1 MNKQHLLGHAAALG
15 CELVW
20 GTTFTVT
27 KILQDNLAPIEIL
40 FLRFVVGYLTLF
52 LLSPRRLKL
61 GGKKRELLYSMAG
74 LTGVV
79 IYFLLENYAVHFT
92 LASNVGVI
100 VSVCP
105 FFTALCA
112 WAAGWNEEKPGKNFF
127 VGFLA
132 AMAGIVLINW
142 NGLAVGGGSLLG
154 DGMTIAAA
162 FMWAVYSL
170 LSRKI
175 TDLGESVVQSTRH
188 IFLYGLLWMLPCLP
202 AFGFSPSSEALTNPG
217 VIGGLLFLGAV
228 ASGICFVLWNF
239 ATARIGAVQTAAY
252 IYLAPVIS
260 VVTSALFLD
269 EKVTLLAAA
278 GTVLTLFGLILS
290 EGRFPKAKKRKD

>member
-52 LLSPRRLKL
+52 LLSPRPMKM
-61 GGKKRELLYSMAG
+61 GGKKRELLYAMAG

-112 WAAGWNEEKPGKNFF
+112 WMVGWNEEKPGKSFF

-175 TDLGESVVQSTRH
+175 TDLGEPVVQSTRH

-202 AFGFSPSSEALTNPG
+202 LFDFSPSIGALTDPG
-217 VIGGLLFLGAV
+217 VIGGMLFLGV
-228 ASGICFVLWNF
+228 GASGICFVLWNY
-239 ATARIGAVQTAAY
+239 ATARIGAVQTSAY

-269 EKVTLLAAA
+269 EKVTLLAVS
-278 GTVLTLFGLILS
+278 GTVLTLIGLILS
-290 EGRFPKAKKRKD
+290 EGRFPKPKKHKN

>member
-1 MNKQHLLGHAAALG
+1 MLSGHAAALG

-52 LLSPRRLKL
+52 LLSPRPMKL
-61 GGKKRELLYSMAG
+61 GGKKRELLYAMAG

-112 WAAGWNEEKPGKNFF
+112 WAVGWNEEKPGKSFF

-162 FMWAVYSL
+162 FMWALYSL
-170 LSRKI
+170 FSRKI

-202 AFGFSPSSEALTNPG
+202 VFGFSPSAAALTDPG
-217 VIGGLLFLGAV
+217 VIGGLLFLGV
-228 ASGICFVLWNF
+228 GASGICFVLWNF

-260 VVTSALFLD
+260 VVTSALFLE
-269 EKVTLLAAA
+269 EKVTLLAVS
-278 GTVLTLFGLILS
+278 GTVLTLIGLILS
-290 EGRFPKAKKRKD
+290 EGRFPKVKKHEN

>member
-1 MNKQHLLGHAAALG
+1 MNKRMLGGHAAALG

-27 KILQDNLAPIEIL
+27 KVLQDNLVPIEIL

-52 LLSPRRLKL
+52 LFSPRPLKVS
-61 GGKKRELLYSMAG
+61 GKKREILYAMAG

-79 IYFLLENYAVHFT
+79 IYFLLESYAVRFT

-105 FFTALCA
+105 FFTALCV
-112 WAAGWNEEKPGKNFF
+112 WAVDGNKEKPRSNFF
-127 VGFLA
+127 LGFLV

-162 FMWAVYSL
+162 FLWALYSL

-175 TDLGESVVQSTRH
+175 TDLGEPVVESTRH
-188 IFLYGLLWMLPCLP
+188 IFLYGLLFMLPCLP
-202 AFGFSPSSEALTNPG
+202 LFGFSPSVHALTDPG
-217 VIGGLLFLGAV
+217 VIGGLLFLGV
-228 ASGICFVLWNF
+228 GASGICFVLWNF
-239 ATARIGAVQTAAY
+239 ATARLGAVQTAAY

-260 VVTSALFLD
+260 VVTSALVLH
-269 EKVTLLAAA
+269 EPVTALAVT
-278 GTVLTLFGLILS
+278 GTILTLIGLILS
-290 EGRFPKAKKRKD
+290 EGHFPRLKKRKN